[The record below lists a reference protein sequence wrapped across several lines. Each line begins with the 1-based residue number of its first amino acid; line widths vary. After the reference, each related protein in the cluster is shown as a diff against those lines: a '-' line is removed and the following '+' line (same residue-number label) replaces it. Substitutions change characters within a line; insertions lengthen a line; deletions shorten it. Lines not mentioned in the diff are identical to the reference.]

1 MKLEIKNICK
11 SFSEKEVLKD
21 ISFNV
26 ESGKAM
32 GFLGRNGAGKTTT
45 LRALMGVFRQD
56 QGEFLLD
63 GKPFRPEDYKVGY
76 LPEDR
81 GMYPKEEI
89 GHQLL
94 YFGMLRGGQKKEIE
108 SNIDYWLDKVS
119 LSEYKKKRL
128 ETLSKGNQQKIQIV
142 EALVNKPDI
151 IILDEP
157 FSGLDP
163 VNSMIL
169 KEIILSQ
176 IKENKLVIFSSH
188 QMSYVEEF
196 CDEITLIDKGQIVLT
211 GNLSEIKNER
221 GRNRFRLSASSTT
234 DDLRAALSDYRDVS
248 VKKDRDSFILHVPE
262 EEKASGLLWKL
273 LKMGV
278 EPESFS
284 PYLPSLTDIFVE
296 MAGDRI

>member
-1 MKLEIKNICK
+1 MKLEIKSICK

-119 LSEYKKKRL
+119 LTEYKKKRL

-221 GRNRFRLSASSTT
+221 GRNRYRLSASNTM

-248 VKKDRDSFILHVPE
+248 VKKDRESFILHVPE

-273 LKMGV
+273 LKKGV

>member
-273 LKMGV
+273 LKKGV